1 MKIRGLPPI
10 ALLTKAR
17 GGMDI
22 TERKRLEQEILV
34 VSEGGQRRIGRHLG
48 NFVPASRTDPIVG

>member
-1 MKIRGLPPI
+1 
-10 ALLTKAR
+10 
-17 GGMDI
+17 MDI

-48 NFVPASRTDPIVG
+48 NFVPASRRDPIMGDAIFCPKRKPSRRA